1 MGIAARHAGTV
12 TDAGE
17 LRLADPVA
25 WRAAVSRHRGR
36 QVWVTVV
43 RQSHQ
48 RSLPQNK
55 YYFGV
60 VVDTIAGFIGEGR
73 GETHELL
80 KAKFLPARDV
90 ELLDGQRLTMP
101 PTTRTLT
108 SEQFSLYIES
118 IKVWAAQFLGL
129 HIPEANQVEV
139 TL

>member
-12 TDAGE
+12 TDTGE
-17 LRLADPVA
+17 LRLSDPVA

-43 RQSHQ
+43 RQQHN
-48 RSLPQNK
+48 RTMPQNR

-60 VVDTIAGFIGEGR
+60 VVDLIAGYIGEGR
-73 GETHELL
+73 DETHELL

-101 PTTRTLT
+101 PSTRNLT
-108 SEQFSLYIES
+108 VEEFTAYIERVR
-118 IKVWAAQFLGL
+118 VWSAQFLGL
-129 HIPEANQVEV
+129 SIPDANQVEV
-139 TL
+139 ML